1 MPLKASFVA
10 GGPVGGRVLY
20 GGFFHKL
27 AVDAFVLPLGGYVVA
42 VVQVFGERF
51 HEVDDGDKGGA

>member
-1 MPLKASFVA
+1 VPLKASFVA
-10 GGPVGGRVLY
+10 GGPVSGRVLY

-42 VVQVFGERF
+42 VVEVFGEGF
-51 HEVDDGDKGGA
+51 HQVDDGDKGGA